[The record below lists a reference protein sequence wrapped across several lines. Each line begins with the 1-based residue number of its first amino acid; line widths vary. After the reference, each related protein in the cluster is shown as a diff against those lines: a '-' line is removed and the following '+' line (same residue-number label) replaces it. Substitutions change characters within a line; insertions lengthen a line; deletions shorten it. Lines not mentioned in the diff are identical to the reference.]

1 MKYLVVGPGAMGFYA
16 ILGSVYALHNYDKT
30 KDLEAVAGSSAGSIV
45 AFGCLV
51 AKWDIIRLFRII
63 RDVVDVNQLM
73 RLNLKSL
80 HNNYGLVTATR

>member
-16 ILGSVYALHNYDKT
+16 ILGAVYALYNYDKT

-63 RDVVDVNQLM
+63 REVLM
-73 RLNLKSL
+73 SIRLCD
-80 HNNYGLVTATR
+80 